1 MSANKHDV
9 ESEGSNPRDRVHPR
23 KQFQWRHAHRDWR
36 VWAVVGLMRVLILVY
51 VVTDNFLLSPG
62 PGPRPGA
69 IQQTPSSRVP

>member
-36 VWAVVGLMRVLILVY
+36 VWAVVGLSVPELDGKFREWAVKDAPKRIEERG
-51 VVTDNFLLSPG
+51 VVRYDVEV
-62 PGPRPGA
+62 R
-69 IQQTPSSRVP
+69 